1 MSSWKCEVTSAP
13 LELGLPVYM
22 HQEFVL
28 RSQEE
33 AESWWGVRGT
43 QVHGAC

>member
-33 AESWWGVRGT
+33 AKS
-43 QVHGAC
+43 HGEG